1 MLLLSRAIMTKFE
14 RRWNFLTLLIRKKNV
29 DKSAHLIAL
38 TMKLCEKLCFY
49 LEDFKPVNY
58 GIMNDRSWLKPQWF
72 QCVKHAISGSGNG
85 RIWEC
90 IQKEFKYKG
99 QFDIF
104 LFPISV
110 LYLYVY
116 RRCVQSMLSDYFTWI
131 STITEYLYTW
141 FIWIYL
147 SDSLGYFH

>member
-1 MLLLSRAIMTKFE
+1 MHKCEFIGYVIFKANVSSKMLLLSRAIMTKFE

-99 QFDIF
+99 QFIIF
-104 LFPISV
+104 FISNKRSIFILFTVGVSNQCCLTTLLESP
-110 LYLYVY
+110 
-116 RRCVQSMLSDYFTWI
+116 Q
-131 STITEYLYTW
+131 
-141 FIWIYL
+141 
-147 SDSLGYFH
+147 